1 MVNLLAYSL
10 EIQPYKLGTLHIY
23 GTTTIILPHIRCEF
37 ALKISCRTTIRGRW
51 RSLPVLLTLNNTMV
65 NQKLII
71 FTDLKYGMVL
81 WGCAPKLY
89 HNKNYN

>member
-10 EIQPYKLGTLHIY
+10 EIQPYKFPYIYIY
-23 GTTTIILPHIRCEF
+23 GTTTIILPPRCEF
-37 ALKISCRTTIRGRW
+37 ALKISCGTTIRGRW
-51 RSLPVLLTLNNTMV
+51 RSLPVLLTRNNTMV

-71 FTDLKYGMVL
+71 FPDLKCGMVL

-89 HNKNYN
+89 PNKN